1 MTQLRYLIPE
11 ADAQALWSTKDRI
24 AREIF
29 LAENPVHMHKSRFDM
44 WVKAAA
50 AKALEMAEE
59 RGMDEATAVDIITT
73 HLAEIHAQWKA
84 EAKRRHQ

>member
-29 LAENPVHMHKSRFDM
+29 LADDPVHMHKSRFDL

-50 AKALEMAEE
+50 VKALEMAEE
-59 RGMDEATAVDIITT
+59 RGMDEDIAVEIITT
-73 HLAEIHAQWKA
+73 HLAEIYAQWKA
-84 EAKRRHQ
+84 EAIKKHQ

>member
-11 ADAQALWSTKDRI
+11 ADAQALWTAKDRI

-29 LAENPVHMHKSRFDM
+29 LADDPVHMHKARFDM

-50 AKALEMAEE
+50 AKALELAEE
-59 RGMDEATAVDIITT
+59 RGVDEDVAVEIIVK
-73 HLAEIHAQWKA
+73 HLAEIHAAWKA
-84 EAKRRHQ
+84 EAIRRHQ